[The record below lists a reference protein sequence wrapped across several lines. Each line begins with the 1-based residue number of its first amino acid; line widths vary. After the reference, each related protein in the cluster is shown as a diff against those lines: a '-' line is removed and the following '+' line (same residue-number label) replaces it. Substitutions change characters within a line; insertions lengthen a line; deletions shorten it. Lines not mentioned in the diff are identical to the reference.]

1 MRTVTLEIDGLE
13 AGLDAFR
20 RAWKTGWSDSDA
32 RISFASPELLWK
44 VMTAKRWELLK
55 AMAGQEPMSVRAAAR
70 SVGRDVKAVHGD
82 LQALIGAG
90 VVSRTDDGKIV
101 FPFDAVHVDF
111 MLNTGRAAE

>member
-20 RAWKTGWSDSDA
+20 RAWKTGQADSEA

-55 AMAGQEPMSVRAAAR
+55 TLAGQEPMSVRAAAR
-70 SVGRDVKAVHGD
+70 AVGRDVKAVHGD

-90 VVSRTDDGKIV
+90 IVSRTDDGKIV

-111 MLNTGRAAE
+111 MLNTGRAA